1 MGIILREARLRRH
14 LVVLDDDELIGAFV
28 RQVAEEIGYQ
38 VTATTSPE
46 VFLAAVSEHAPAA
59 IILDLQLGGRD
70 GVEVLRVLGGQSCA
84 EGITLISGF
93 DPKVISHAPDMAVAP
108 GVTNGKAPAKP

>member
-1 MGIILREARLRRH
+1 MGITLREARLRRH

-46 VFLAAVSEHAPAA
+46 VFLAAVSEHAKAA
-59 IILDLQLGGRD
+59 GAGTI
-70 GVEVLRVLGGQSCA
+70 VLRDLHSADIELAEAIRERGYVKTSLPASMVYDPVVGG
-84 EGITLISGF
+84 
-93 DPKVISHAPDMAVAP
+93 D
-108 GVTNGKAPAKP
+108 